1 MMGGVVKKEGSKLKR
16 IWLVVSLLVAGLGL
30 WLISGCS
37 QPAPAAPVAPAAPAA
52 PVAEPK
58 ATAASLA
65 KGGTIYDKW
74 WKVAEGAT
82 APTGDQS
89 LWATQTTNTRKGT
102 DTWRCKEC
110 HGWDY
115 KGKDGAYGKG
125 SHLTG
130 FTGVYTAGTTKT
142 KAQLMQIMKG
152 SNNAQHNFSTVMG
165 EAALQDVV
173 NFLSEGLI
181 DDTKYIDYATKK
193 PIGANVA
200 NGNALYTSTCAACH
214 GADGKQILFDG
225 KDSLGFV
232 ANDNPWEVLHKIRFG
247 QPGAPMPSGVVNGW
261 SNQDAVDVLAHAQTL
276 PK

>member
-1 MMGGVVKKEGSKLKR
+1 MKR
-16 IWLVVSLLVAGLGL
+16 IWLVVALVVGLGLLLVAA
-30 WLISGCS
+30 CA
-37 QPAPAAPVAPAAPAA
+37 APKEESPPVAPAAPATPA
-52 PVAEPK
+52 VEPK

-65 KGGTIYDKW
+65 RGGTIYDKW
-74 WKVAEGAT
+74 WKAAEGAT
-82 APTGDQS
+82 EPTGDQS

-102 DTWRCKEC
+102 DTQRCKEC

-115 KGKDGAYGKG
+115 NGKDGAYGKG

-142 KAQLMQIMKG
+142 KAQLLQIMKG
-152 SNNAQHNFSTVMG
+152 GNNAQHNFSTVMG

-200 NGNALYTSTCAACH
+200 HGTELYTSTCAACH
-214 GADGKQILFDG
+214 GA
-225 KDSLGFV
+225 
-232 ANDNPWEVLHKIRFG
+232 
-247 QPGAPMPSGVVNGW
+247 
-261 SNQDAVDVLAHAQTL
+261 
-276 PK
+276 